1 MKSYS
6 DDILTKEDINPA
18 IAALEL
24 RLATN
29 EEALARSQRNLIT
42 ITVINLL
49 IAVTAIIFT
58 FIH

>member
-24 RLATN
+24 RLANN
-29 EEALARSQRNLIT
+29 EETLARSRRNLIT
-42 ITVINLL
+42 MTVINSL
-49 IAVTAIIFT
+49 IAVAAIIIT
-58 FIH
+58 LIH

>member
-24 RLATN
+24 RLANN
-29 EEALARSQRNLIT
+29 EEALARSRRNLIT
-42 ITVINLL
+42 MTVINSL
-49 IAVTAIIFT
+49 IAVAAIIIT
-58 FIH
+58 LIH